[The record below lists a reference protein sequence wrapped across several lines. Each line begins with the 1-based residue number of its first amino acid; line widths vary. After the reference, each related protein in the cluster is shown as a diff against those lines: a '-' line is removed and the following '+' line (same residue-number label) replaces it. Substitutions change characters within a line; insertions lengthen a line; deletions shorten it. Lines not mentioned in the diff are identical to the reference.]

1 MLVNV
6 MCNLG
11 YVTVVPGG
19 SLEGLGVPI
28 FVMAKNSA
36 IDTFTDGKSGLSK
49 VVKHF
54 GSTTNTT

>member
-11 YVTVVPGG
+11 YVAVVPGG
-19 SLEGLGVPI
+19 TVEGLGVPI

-36 IDTFTDGKSGLSK
+36 IDTFTNGKW
-49 VVKHF
+49 VPACF
-54 GSTTNTT
+54 GSTVNMSC